1 MLTTANLNEDPTCGI
16 PARVSKVQKCCS
28 SKCESATILRTYT
41 LLYIAYHPTKTLHLS
56 KLNNVS
62 SMPARKA
69 TLTSTMANFFGRHT
83 KPDEPMSPSH
93 LSPPVPPVP
102 AKYSK
107 QHASSATY
115 LATTSLL
122 GMSWLFS
129 SFRLLGI
136 HRPNSGK
143 VAIVT
148 GSSRSTG
155 AAIARCLGEHG
166 AHVVVNYLTDL
177 PAAEEVVRHIRSQGK
192 GGAIAVQ
199 ADAASMEGG
208 QRLIDETMRTFGRID
223 ILVMNSGLM
232 GSKTLNDLD
241 EPFFDNMFLTNV
253 KAPLF
258 FVKKAA
264 PLLSARTSHV
274 QLVSVLILTFILGL

>member
-1 MLTTANLNEDPTCGI
+1 
-16 PARVSKVQKCCS
+16 
-28 SKCESATILRTYT
+28 
-41 LLYIAYHPTKTLHLS
+41 
-56 KLNNVS
+56 
-62 SMPARKA
+62 
-69 TLTSTMANFFGRHT
+69 
-83 KPDEPMSPSH
+83 MSPSH

-122 GMSWLFS
+122 G
-129 SFRLLGI
+129 
-136 HRPNSGK
+136 K

-155 AAIARCLGEHG
+155 AAIARGLGEHG

-264 PLLSARTSHV
+264 PLLSAPGGRIIFFSSSLTSASSLTPSALCYVATKGAIEQIARVLSKDLGTRGITVNTVSPGPMDTPHFREGKSP
-274 QLVSVLILTFILGL
+274 SVLDAIAKQTPSKRMGEPDDIAPIVAFLASDAAGWMNGQNLRANGGFVV